1 MIDEKSLETYHAYA
15 IHRDAN
21 NLIIAP
27 HKSLRPYISNY
38 TFTKPKSMPK
48 QQTILPSVS
57 NTLVYS
63 IGNNNIVNG
72 LRGVNTKPTMIGS
85 FASQFDFMFLIE
97 FQAGGLYPFIKV
109 DQNLLLDHSYSFE
122 NISKLLNKQIIEA
135 YDMSSS
141 ISDLTDRLDTI
152 FLSCL
157 DITAINPALSH
168 GMKIVQASNGLIR
181 SKDLARE
188 VFYSEKQL
196 NRLFQRN
203 IGTSVKSFSRIVR
216 MKYAIDLL
224 NQHIS
229 LSQLPEITGHYDLS
243 HFIHDFQNVYG
254 LTPTEY
260 INKMSLFY
268 NDPFKLKS

>member
-1 MIDEKSLETYHAYA
+1 MKKALKHIRHLLYTEMP
-15 IHRDAN
+15 
-21 NLIIAP
+21 IIAP

-38 TFTKPKSMPK
+38 TFTKPKSMSK

-57 NTLVYS
+57 NTLVFS
-63 IGNNNIVNG
+63 IGNNNIGNG
-72 LRGVNTKPTMIGS
+72 LRFVNTKPTMIGDY
-85 FASQFDFMFLIE
+85 ANQFDFMFLIE
-97 FQAGGLYPFIKV
+97 FHPGGLYPFIKV

-122 NISKLLNKQIIEA
+122 VISKLLNKQIIEA
-135 YDMSSS
+135 YEMSCS
-141 ISDLTDRLDTI
+141 IADLTDRLDTI

-157 DITAINPALSH
+157 DMPAINPALTH

-188 VFYSEKQL
+188 VFYSKKQL

-203 IGTSVKSFSRIVR
+203 IGTSVKTFSRIVR

-229 LSQLPEITGHYDLS
+229 LSQLSEITGHYDLS
-243 HFIHDFQNVYG
+243 HFIHDFQNVYR

-260 INKMSLFY
+260 ISKMSLFY